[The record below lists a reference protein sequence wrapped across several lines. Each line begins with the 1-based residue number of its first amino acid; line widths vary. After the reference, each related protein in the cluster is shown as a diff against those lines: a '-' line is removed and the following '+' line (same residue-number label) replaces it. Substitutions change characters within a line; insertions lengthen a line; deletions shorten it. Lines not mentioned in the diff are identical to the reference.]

1 MVSCCMGPL
10 EGGCFRIRK
19 WRSLFKNA
27 ETNYKRAVNDNSRHG
42 SLSEE
47 DKMIVLDAIRF
58 DCDALLTVDRF
69 ARDQN
74 KKIYVF

>member
-1 MVSCCMGPL
+1 
-10 EGGCFRIRK
+10 
-19 WRSLFKNA
+19 
-27 ETNYKRAVNDNSRHG
+27 
-42 SLSEE
+42 
-47 DKMIVLDAIRF
+47 MIVLDAIRF